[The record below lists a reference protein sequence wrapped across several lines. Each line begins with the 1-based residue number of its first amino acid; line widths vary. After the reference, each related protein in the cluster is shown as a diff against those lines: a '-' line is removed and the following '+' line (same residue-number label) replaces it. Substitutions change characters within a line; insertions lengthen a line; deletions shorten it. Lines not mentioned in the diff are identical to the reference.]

1 MSTPFR
7 ARPHAPGRG
16 GSDTTTS
23 SAAPTPTPTTEA
35 GRAVLPTV
43 AWAPLITMALG
54 SIAVALLIGWQLVV
68 NAEIYSRGQ
77 LPAPEDVYRAAEQM
91 AEADQL
97 WIQVEVS
104 LERVL
109 RGFALGSAV
118 AIGVGL
124 LVGLSPLAGQLID
137 PTVQAFRAIPSLA
150 WVPLFVLWM
159 GIGEEPKIM
168 LIAIGVF
175 FPVYANLVSGIRQ
188 IDRKMIE
195 AASAYGYRRLSLA
208 WNVTLPASLPYL
220 MTGLRVG
227 LAQGWLFLVAAE
239 LIGATKPGRTM
250 YHGLRASPKV
260 LEAWER
266 TRAALG
272 DEAYEAAIARGAA
285 RDYDELVDWLRAALD
300 GLRAAGRDAN
310 RAAVQQPPP

>member
-1 MSTPFR
+1 MAQIPF
-7 ARPHAPGRG
+7 P
-16 GSDTTTS
+16 
-23 SAAPTPTPTTEA
+23 SAASQSWV
-35 GRAVLPTV
+35 GRIDIIPSRQRLKRIGLALILP
-43 AWAPLITMALG
+43 I
-54 SIAVALLIGWQLVV
+54 ALLIGWQLVV

-118 AIGVGL
+118 AIGIGL

-239 LIGATKPGRTM
+239 LIGASQGLGFMLIDGQNSGRADIIMLSIIMLAVIGKLTDM
-250 YHGLRASPKV
+250 LLEILEKRLLRWSDTVKV
-260 LEAWER
+260 
-266 TRAALG
+266 
-272 DEAYEAAIARGAA
+272 
-285 RDYDELVDWLRAALD
+285 
-300 GLRAAGRDAN
+300 
-310 RAAVQQPPP
+310 